1 MEVQKAY
8 LFDTF
13 VAGRQFY
20 DADDVWRYLSVGEK
34 LLMKGEMENSHD
46 RFAVSLWFA
55 FGDKDYKLGYIP
67 RNVNEFAAVMIA
79 MGWEDAF
86 ECIISRL
93 DGAAPYEKQIGITVR
108 VNRQVKP

>member
-34 LLMKGEMENSHD
+34 LVMKGEMENSH
-46 RFAVSLWFA
+46 
-55 FGDKDYKLGYIP
+55 
-67 RNVNEFAAVMIA
+67 E
-79 MGWEDAF
+79 
-86 ECIISRL
+86 
-93 DGAAPYEKQIGITVR
+93 
-108 VNRQVKP
+108 